1 MMKRLILL
9 FSALVYSALVFSQ
22 SEEIADDYFKRGE
35 FEKALI
41 TYQKLNESSNN
52 LNIFY
57 KIIGGCISPDGDYV
71 IQGGSHYN

>member
-52 LNIFY
+52 LNVFY
-57 KIIGGCISPDGDYV
+57 KIIGTI
-71 IQGGSHYN
+71 